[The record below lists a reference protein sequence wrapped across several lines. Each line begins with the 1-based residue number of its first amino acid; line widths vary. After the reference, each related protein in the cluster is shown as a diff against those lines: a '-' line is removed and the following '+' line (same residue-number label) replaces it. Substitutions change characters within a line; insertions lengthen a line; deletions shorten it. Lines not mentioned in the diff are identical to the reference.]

1 MMTPR
6 DRTLTVGKFTI
17 SDDSDCFVIAEIG
30 HNHQGSVEKCKELF
44 ATAKLCGANAV
55 KLQKRDNRALFTKT
69 MYESPYD
76 NRNSYGH
83 TYGEHREALEFNKAQ
98 YRELQRYA
106 AELDMFFFSTAFDI
120 PSADFLADIDIPA
133 FKIASGDVNNLPL
146 IDYIAISGTVR
157 ERISLFEGGLTVVDV
172 SGAGGTIRK
181 KVIIPPD
188 ALASY
193 RKSTSADALRKIA
206 PVTLVAPV
214 DGRRA
219 TVRIYGDDGTV
230 VEREFDPAAIMSKA
244 MTDQIA
250 PLQDLLRAIYEDR
263 GVTNSIANYAPQAG
277 DELVDDGRKVWRVN
291 RVISEKIVVLD
302 CETEPTRIYVDVHDL
317 SNYFI
322 GKPGASA
329 Q

>member
-1 MMTPR
+1 MVDTAP
-6 DRTLTVGKFTI
+6 LGGA
-17 SDDSDCFVIAEIG
+17 IAVPLPL
-30 HNHQGSVEKCKELF
+30 N
-44 ATAKLCGANAV
+44 
-55 KLQKRDNRALFTKT
+55 QKRRMRKYDMPELAGAHQALG
-69 MYESPYD
+69 SQ
-76 NRNSYGH
+76 
-83 TYGEHREALEFNKAQ
+83 L
-98 YRELQRYA
+98 
-106 AELDMFFFSTAFDI
+106 
-120 PSADFLADIDIPA
+120 IDGRLP
-133 FKIASGDVNNLPL
+133 KPL